1 MTHKLAAAPAPNAGS
16 LLAKLRRNRSG
27 NIGLMAVVIAVPL
40 MLMVDGSIDMGR
52 VYLIKDQLQ
61 GACDAAVLTTRK
73 SVTRGNLTAEAKSA
87 GQDFFAANFADGSYG
102 ASNTKFDLTL
112 DSNGAVRGTAT
123 ATAPMGLLRGVT
135 GGGGTL
141 QVTCAANM
149 QIGHTD
155 IVFAL
160 DTTGSMALSN
170 PGDSQSRLDAMQ
182 ESVLEFTGSLNTAAN
197 GTDARIRFSFLP
209 FSSNVNVGYLL
220 KPEWLVDNW
229 TYQSRVAK
237 GPPVTAP
244 ADPDKDNGDWKF
256 ISGSKT
262 ISYQDGKVERVEAT
276 ISEIGGKRAS
286 FKCADVPKDT
296 DTSDASYTSWSPSET
311 ALPRS
316 RRATRT
322 KNGTDYS
329 GSVKDGK
336 CRIKVTKYNS
346 YREWRVET
354 ILKSAPDTEYNWVY
368 RPVDYNV
375 ASLAGDGVSQAKRT
389 LLVPRLGDAQSDVLV
404 TWDGCI
410 EERDTVATDDF
421 SPIPDQAYDL
431 DIDLVPYN
439 DDTRWRPFLP
449 QLVYW
454 RKDKQDWSLDDWET
468 THNSTRADEYKNGDA
483 AVCPSQA
490 TRLSPMS
497 RDQVRTYITSLEAKG
512 TTYLDIGMIWA
523 ARLISPTGLFRESN
537 ALGPDG
543 GPISRH
549 IIFMTDGAI
558 ETHNFVY
565 DAYGLSALA
574 RRRTNPNEL
583 PDNAQQDALVDA
595 RFRAACEAAKAK
607 GITIWTIAFGTE
619 LTDSLKSCA
628 SDTHY
633 FMAANARELS
643 ATFSSI
649 ALDIARLRLV
659 E

>member
-1 MTHKLAAAPAPNAGS
+1 MTHNFAAAPAPDSGG
-16 LLAKLRRNRSG
+16 LLARLRRNRAG

-40 MLMVDGSIDMGR
+40 MLMVDGAIDMGR
-52 VYLIKDQLQ
+52 VYLIKSQLQ

-73 SVTRGNLTAEAKSA
+73 SVTLNNLTAEAKSA
-87 GQDFFAANFADGSYG
+87 GEDFFAANFADGSYG
-102 ASNTKFDLTL
+102 ARHTDFDLTL
-112 DSNGAVRGTAT
+112 APNGSVRGAAT
-123 ATAPMGLLRGVT
+123 TTAPLGLLGTLT
-135 GGGGTL
+135 GGGSKL
-141 QVTCAANM
+141 NVNCAANM
-149 QIGHTD
+149 QVSHTD

-160 DTTGSMALSN
+160 DTTGSMALAN
-170 PGDSQSRLDAMQ
+170 PGDSKSRLDAMQ
-182 ESVLEFTGSLNTAAN
+182 ESVLEFTESLNASSN
-197 GTDARIRFSFLP
+197 GTDAQIRFGFLP

-256 ISGSKT
+256 ISGSKSV
-262 ISYQDGKVERVEAT
+262 SYQDGKVERVEAK
-276 ISEIGGKRAS
+276 ISEIGGKPAS
-286 FKCADVPKDT
+286 VKCVDLPKDT
-296 DTSDASYTSWSPSET
+296 DTSDTSYTSWSPSET

-322 KNGTDYS
+322 KTGTDYS

-336 CRIKVTKYNS
+336 CRIKVTKYNN
-346 YREWRVET
+346 YREWRIET
-354 ILKSAPDTEYNWVY
+354 LLKAAPDTEYNWVY

-375 ASLAGDGVSQAKRT
+375 ASLAGDGRSLRKRT
-389 LLVPRLGDAQSDVLV
+389 MLVPRLGDAQSDVLV

-410 EERDTVATDDF
+410 EERDTVAADDF
-421 SPIPDQAYDL
+421 SPIPDKAYDL

-483 AVCPSQA
+483 AVCASQA
-490 TRLSPMS
+490 ARLSPMS
-497 RDQVRTYITSLEAKG
+497 RDQVRNYITSLEAKG

-523 ARLISPTGLFRESN
+523 ARLISPTGLFRDSN

-565 DAYGLSALA
+565 DAYGLSALD

-583 PDNAQQDALVDA
+583 PEDAQQNALVDA

-607 GITIWTIAFGTE
+607 GITVWTIAFGTE

-628 SDTHY
+628 SDKHY

-643 ATFSSI
+643 ATFNSI
-649 ALDIARLRLV
+649 AADIARLRLV